1 MCISVLCNSADSN
14 TFYACGASNDRMI
27 VDNKSES
34 AWKETFVSHCEVQC
48 QACLKELRTT
58 ALNIGPV
65 SPFPSVIRNGLFP
78 DTKEGRYSVSQLAAL
93 ASAVRC

>member
-1 MCISVLCNSADSN
+1 MNQKARGRKRSFRTVRCSV
-14 TFYACGASNDRMI
+14 T
-27 VDNKSES
+27 
-34 AWKETFVSHCEVQC
+34 
-48 QACLKELRTT
+48 ACLKELRTT